1 MCITTQVRWFS
12 AETRSSGAIGCGRG
26 SDRRWRLLVL
36 YGEARLRESG
46 TLDPRNNRG
55 VPRGGWVSYA
65 GSILMLSRA
74 TRKGWARVVSSRTVW
89 NLCPMGIT
97 MGVCFFPSLQLKTKT
112 KTFFIHLRNLDFL
125 WENLN
130 SLAKLDFNCETW
142 FCQKLCKWEWDG
154 AMGSS
159 SFWTCRARGK
169 GWRRK
174 SPVICWNHSALH
186 FRSLGSIS
194 ISGHRALC
202 TREVNIYEPRPY
214 VSSVFNVRS
223 HWLKVATLN
232 VLRVATLSFLK
243 VATLSFLRVAT
254 LSFLKVATL
263 SFLKVATLSF
273 LRVATLSFLRVATLS
288 FLRVATL
295 SFLKVATLSFLRV
308 ATLSFLKVAT
318 LSFLRVATLSF
329 LKVATLSFLRV
340 ATLSFLKVATLSFL
354 RVATL
359 SFLKVATLSFLRVA
373 TLSDLQLRLLA
384 FLEWL
389 LYAFLE
395 WRLWAFL

>member
-65 GSILMLSRA
+65 GSILILSRA

-186 FRSLGSIS
+186 FRSLSHV
-194 ISGHRALC
+194 HRASAPEWPMQWGLG
-202 TREVNIYEPRPY
+202 RVFDVRRGGGGEGKIVIYGGM
-214 VSSVFNVRS
+214 SVRQEMTHVFEQASQTNRS
-223 HWLKVATLN
+223 TTFMGSLWSLWHW
-232 VLRVATLSFLK
+232 VLLWSRRV
-243 VATLSFLRVAT
+243 
-254 LSFLKVATL
+254 
-263 SFLKVATLSF
+263 
-273 LRVATLSFLRVATLS
+273 
-288 FLRVATL
+288 
-295 SFLKVATLSFLRV
+295 
-308 ATLSFLKVAT
+308 
-318 LSFLRVATLSF
+318 
-329 LKVATLSFLRV
+329 
-340 ATLSFLKVATLSFL
+340 
-354 RVATL
+354 
-359 SFLKVATLSFLRVA
+359 
-373 TLSDLQLRLLA
+373 
-384 FLEWL
+384 
-389 LYAFLE
+389 
-395 WRLWAFL
+395 